1 MWRFFSRSVKCPSVE
16 SQKLFKKIRSDF
28 FVCRRTQI
36 EVNLE
41 KLARSVCASRRKKRP
56 NLFEEFMRLDT
67 SVESHKFFAK
77 IQVSPKKDRLFYLPP
92 NIHFCRAEIN
102 LQLMARLCLKSHRHF
117 SYRQSSFPERFHR
130 PFDSSEAHL

>member
-1 MWRFFSRSVKCPSVE
+1 MSSVE

-67 SVESHKFFAK
+67 SFTILPLIPFA
-77 IQVSPKKDRLFYLPP
+77 IQKLVFGVVGLPLILSPSPSL
-92 NIHFCRAEIN
+92 N
-102 LQLMARLCLKSHRHF
+102 
-117 SYRQSSFPERFHR
+117 
-130 PFDSSEAHL
+130 